1 MQISKVIN
9 TIERIFPYARIFY
22 PADLTDINPKYNV
35 IYQGTHRIFY
45 EGDKIILFSDYMND
59 IFFDKL
65 NQYYDLHLLAYF
77 PSLIKGY
84 TKRVYNHI
92 DRKIYEIK

>member
-1 MQISKVIN
+1 MQISKVMN

-22 PADLTDINPKYNV
+22 DKQEQRYSI

-59 IFFDKL
+59 IFSDKL
-65 NQYYDLHLLAYF
+65 NQYYDLHLLAFF
-77 PSLIKGY
+77 PSLITGY
-84 TKRVYNHI
+84 TKRVYNRI

>member
-1 MQISKVIN
+1 MQISKVMN

-22 PADLTDINPKYNV
+22 DKQEQRYSI

-45 EGDKIILFSDYMND
+45 EGDKIILFSDYIND
-59 IFFDKL
+59 VFSDKL
-65 NQYYDLHLLAYF
+65 DQYYDLHLLAYF
-77 PSLIKGY
+77 PSLIAGY
-84 TKRVYNHI
+84 TKRVYNRI

>member
-1 MQISKVIN
+1 MQISKVMN
-9 TIERIFPYARIFY
+9 TIERIFPYARVFY
-22 PADLTDINPKYNV
+22 DKQKQHYSV
-35 IYQGTHRIFY
+35 VYQGTHNIFY

-65 NQYYDLHLLAYF
+65 NQYYDLQLLAYF
-77 PSLIKGY
+77 PSLIAGY
-84 TKRVYNHI
+84 TKRVYNRI

>member
-1 MQISKVIN
+1 MQISRVMN
-9 TIERIFPYARIFY
+9 TIERIFPYARVFS
-22 PADLTDINPKYNV
+22 DKQKQHYNV

-45 EGDKIILFSDYMND
+45 EGDKIILLSDYMND

-84 TKRVYNHI
+84 TKRVYNRI
-92 DRKIYEIK
+92 DKKIYEIK